1 MFRSGGDGPIG
12 VETAEV
18 INADHIIKER
28 GVFHPLPPPQKERLP
43 MSGPVIEGISPVLPH
58 LGKGVRRYARNRGGQ
73 KVFVQLEELGAGP
86 HLGGVGRDVDGQIPQ
101 DRDIPVVG
109 IGLEG
114 APLPEKVVLKED
126 LKVDLIGQVSAAA
139 VQRVGLSA
147 PDYIRP
153 LIQRLAEMV
162 MERAEEG
169 VVREPVRLGLQESGA
184 GRSVAVAGPSPAEKG
199 QAGGVE
205 PCVVHVVRIGAASGG
220 ELLPGKQPQ
229 RRKVLQIQK
238 PRVSGKG
245 GGRHIGGI
253 AAPRGNKGK
262 NLPHV
267 LMGVGEKVDET
278 PGFPT
283 Q

>member
-1 MFRSGGDGPIG
+1 
-12 VETAEV
+12 
-18 INADHIIKER
+18 
-28 GVFHPLPPPQKERLP
+28 
-43 MSGPVIEGISPVLPH
+43 MSGPVVEGISPVLSH
-58 LGKGVRRYARNRGGQ
+58 LGKGIRRYACNGGGK
-73 KVFVQLEELGAGP
+73 KVFVQLEELGVSP
-86 HLGGVGRDVDGQIPQ
+86 HLGGIGRDVDGQIPQ
-101 DRDIPVVG
+101 DGDILVVG

-126 LKVDLIGQVSAAA
+126 LEVDLIGQLSAAA
-139 VQRVGLSA
+139 VQCVGLSA
-147 PDYIRP
+147 PDRIRP
-153 LIQRLAEMV
+153 LIQRLAKTV

-169 VVREPVRLGLQESGA
+169 VVGEPARLRLQESST
-184 GRSVAVAGPSPAEKG
+184 GRPVAVAGPSPAEKG
-199 QAGGVE
+199 QSGGVE
-205 PCVVHVVRIGAASGG
+205 PCVVHMVRIGAASAG